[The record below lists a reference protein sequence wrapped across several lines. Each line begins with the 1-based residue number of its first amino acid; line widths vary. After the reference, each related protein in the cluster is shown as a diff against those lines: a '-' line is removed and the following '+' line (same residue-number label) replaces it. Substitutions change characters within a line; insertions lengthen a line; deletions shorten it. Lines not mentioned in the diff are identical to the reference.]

1 MKYRK
6 KILLWG
12 CLLMLC
18 LLTACQQG
26 DSERIGTT
34 LTTAVSAKT
43 PEATQESTRETGT
56 EQEMT
61 TAMET
66 IMETSQTIPATMPE
80 TGSMTETD
88 KAGENSETDQGEFTW
103 LDQALAECLNKSPE
117 ELTESDY
124 LSVTSLNIYRGNRIY
139 KKEWENQVFIWAD
152 EKNAVLPFGE
162 REPLSI
168 DINDIAKCRNLRSLN
183 IELSFEQY
191 SETYIKHY
199 DRLSLFDQ
207 MRRLVICLND
217 PVYENGIDIA
227 DYIEDLSFIE
237 EMPEL
242 NELILQNIDL
252 SADLSPLFLHKME
265 RVQLRACGIT
275 EKSFCEIDKVE
286 NWPIFFDLSFN
297 QISDASIL
305 TAAQK
310 PDGSGIKILL
320 LSGNPLVNL
329 GDYITHEKLERAGAV
344 TDMEL
349 SLDKTI
355 FEEYSVNWYT
365 D

>member
-6 KILLWG
+6 KILMWG

-66 IMETSQTIPATMPE
+66 SQTIPATMPE

-88 KAGENSETDQGEFTW
+88 KA
-103 LDQALAECLNKSPE
+103 AECLNKSPE

-124 LSVTSLNIYRGNRIY
+124 LSVTGLNIYRGNRIY

-168 DINDIAKCRNLRSLN
+168 DINDIAKCRNLRS
-183 IELSFEQY
+183 IMY
-191 SETYIKHY
+191 WK
-199 DRLSLFDQ
+199 
-207 MRRLVICLND
+207 M
-217 PVYENGIDIA
+217 
-227 DYIEDLSFIE
+227 
-237 EMPEL
+237 
-242 NELILQNIDL
+242 NEL
-252 SADLSPLFLHKME
+252 M
-265 RVQLRACGIT
+265 
-275 EKSFCEIDKVE
+275 
-286 NWPIFFDLSFN
+286 
-297 QISDASIL
+297 
-305 TAAQK
+305 
-310 PDGSGIKILL
+310 
-320 LSGNPLVNL
+320 
-329 GDYITHEKLERAGAV
+329 
-344 TDMEL
+344 
-349 SLDKTI
+349 SL
-355 FEEYSVNWYT
+355 
-365 D
+365 